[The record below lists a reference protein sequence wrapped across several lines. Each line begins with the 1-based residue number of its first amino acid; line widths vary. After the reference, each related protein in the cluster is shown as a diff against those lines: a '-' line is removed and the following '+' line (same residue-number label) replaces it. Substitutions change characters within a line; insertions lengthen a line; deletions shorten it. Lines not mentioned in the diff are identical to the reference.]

1 MAITRKQYAARRA
14 ELEDGNRGVIEQ
26 GPGVRM
32 PWGPLTLAAALS
44 VLFAVE
50 AAAEPVRVDNADCGQ
65 PVHLVARDAPMS
77 AVLARLGEALHFHV
91 AYQTQSDPRLTVDE
105 RLDANTLVRRLVRN
119 MNYSL
124 EQMPDASCLRQ
135 LRIVSL
141 AVLPDIG
148 NKPTGIAA
156 SRAAWQTPEMERIAR
171 EGLSDYL
178 RSHGMND
185 QSIEALAVH

>member
-32 PWGPLTLAAALS
+32 PRGPLTLAAALS
-44 VLFAVE
+44 VLFAVA
-50 AAAEPVRVDNADCGQ
+50 AAAEPVRVENADCGQ

-91 AYQTQSDPRLTVDE
+91 AYQAQSDPRLTVDE

-124 EQMPDASCLRQ
+124 EQMLDASCLRQ

-156 SRAAWQTPEMERIAR
+156 SRPAWQTPEM
-171 EGLSDYL
+171 
-178 RSHGMND
+178 
-185 QSIEALAVH
+185 